1 MPNVKDRARM
11 MLDKLSDDATWED
24 IMYEFYVMMKIEKGL
39 DDVETGKTLSHEN
52 IERRLYSNDDSVD

>member
-39 DDVETGKTLSHEN
+39 DDVETGKTLSKEN